1 MKLIKSSYIGKVV
14 QQIHICLPGSPS
26 CRATT
31 SSTSSQIL
39 QEIEQISHPLNHIQ
53 HEEKLTNTNSISYV
67 SQEFVIR
74 LCNSFCCLKTRLM
87 GKYCD
92 KTRRIVLWPT
102 ILPRRD
108 CLISS
113 LAFEARKLL
122 VKLWPLTPSMVYSSH
137 QFFLQKI
144 YPQHSFGSSKDYIL
158 SCAELKAK
166 KTFHLKP
173 RKVSQAGKNE
183 YLRGHFASNISG
195 W

>member
-1 MKLIKSSYIGKVV
+1 M
-14 QQIHICLPGSPS
+14 
-26 CRATT
+26 
-31 SSTSSQIL
+31 
-39 QEIEQISHPLNHIQ
+39 
-53 HEEKLTNTNSISYV
+53 TNTNSISYV

-102 ILPRRD
+102 ILPRD

-158 SCAELKAK
+158 SSAEPQRKRFIWNLVK
-166 KTFHLKP
+166 LVKP
-173 RKVSQAGKNE
+173 VKMSIYE
-183 YLRGHFASNISG
+183 DILRLIFQDGNLVYRPNISNTKN
-195 W
+195 